1 MLRYIAF
8 LRGINVS
15 GQKII
20 KMELLRK
27 ALTDEGFPDVKTYI
41 QSGNV
46 VFNSNNTVPEQLIQ
60 QIEDLIEQSFGF
72 RTDVILR
79 RTSDIKTIVDSPL
92 FNTLKSDESKRYYI
106 TFLKSSFTDPLALPL
121 FSKNKD
127 VEIIYANE
135 MDFISV
141 STLYKGNYGFPNAFI
156 EKLTGIP
163 ATTRNP
169 NTLEKLLTI

>member
-8 LRGINVS
+8 LRGVNVS

-27 ALTDEGFPDVKTYI
+27 ALTDTGFDGVKTYI

-46 VFNSNNTVPEQLIQ
+46 VFYSDNSDTKQLIQ
-60 QIEDLIEQSFGF
+60 QIEDLTEQSFGF

-79 RTSDIKTIVDSPL
+79 KTSSIATIVNSL
-92 FNTLKSDESKRYYI
+92 VSSNLKFEDTRKYYI
-106 TFLKSSFTDPLALPL
+106 TFLKRSFTDSLTLPL

-127 VEIIYANE
+127 VELIYADE
-135 MDFISV
+135 MDFISI
-141 STLYKGNYGFPNAFI
+141 SSLYKGNYGFPNAFI

-169 NTLEKLLTI
+169 NTLEKLLTL